1 MLISKRRFRSG
12 LAGLQS
18 GYDEKRIKREISL
31 LYELNRI
38 CGEGMTR
45 RESSV
50 YSRKEISS
58 RYGLKKV

>member
-1 MLISKRRFRSG
+1 MLIAKRRFRSG
-12 LAGLQS
+12 LVGLQS
-18 GYDEKRIKREISL
+18 GYVENRIKREISL

-50 YSRKEISS
+50 YLRKEISL
-58 RYGLKKV
+58 RKV